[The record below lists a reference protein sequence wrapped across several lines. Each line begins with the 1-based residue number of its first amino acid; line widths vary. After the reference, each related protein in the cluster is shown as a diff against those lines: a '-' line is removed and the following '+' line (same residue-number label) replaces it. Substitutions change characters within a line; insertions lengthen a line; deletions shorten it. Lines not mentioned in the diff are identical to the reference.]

1 MSSIYDKLIFGGK
14 SFQRDTIEA
23 RMHEGGFNSIS
34 RFELFLWDLEIL
46 LQLQKR
52 LGDKVVLKGGAAAQF
67 YIPVE
72 AQRTSVDID
81 LLFFAS
87 LKSPLLQ
94 NKFPRHRVG
103 IFIPQIS

>member
-1 MSSIYDKLIFGGK
+1 MSSFHDKLIFGGK
-14 SFQRDTIEA
+14 PFQRETIEA
-23 RMHEGGFNSIS
+23 RMREGGFNSIS

-81 LLFFAS
+81 LLCSAS
-87 LKSPLLQ
+87 EQEVAAALSDGKS
-94 NKFPRHRVG
+94 R
-103 IFIPQIS
+103 